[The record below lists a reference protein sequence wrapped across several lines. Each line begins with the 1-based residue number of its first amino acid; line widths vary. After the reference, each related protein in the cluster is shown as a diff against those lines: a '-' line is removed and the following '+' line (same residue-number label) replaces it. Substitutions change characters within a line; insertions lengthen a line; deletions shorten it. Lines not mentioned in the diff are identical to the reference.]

1 MQVEVDEVYMCTK
14 FGRCSLSNFE
24 DFAPFV
30 WLQKRPNF
38 PLESAQKFM
47 QVKVHVA
54 CMHTN
59 FGGHGLSSFR
69 DFFLFCVSSIPLT
82 IHPYILKV

>member
-1 MQVEVDEVYMCTK
+1 MQVEVDEEYMCTK

-30 WLQKRPNF
+30 WLQKWPNF
-38 PLESAQKFM
+38 PLELAQKFM

-54 CMHTN
+54 CYT
-59 FGGHGLSSFR
+59 
-69 DFFLFCVSSIPLT
+69 
-82 IHPYILKV
+82 